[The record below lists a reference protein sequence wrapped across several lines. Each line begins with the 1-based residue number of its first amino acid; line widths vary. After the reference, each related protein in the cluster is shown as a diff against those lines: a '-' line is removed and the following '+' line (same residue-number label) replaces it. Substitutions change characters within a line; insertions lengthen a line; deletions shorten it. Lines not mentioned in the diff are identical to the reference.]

1 MEITGTIIK
10 VLPLQSGQGKNG
22 TWTKQE
28 YVIETDG
35 QYPKK
40 ICFSLWGERID
51 SANIKEGELLTI
63 SFDIESREYNGKW
76 YSQINAW
83 KVAKASDQKPVEDEL
98 PESGQLQNEPEAP
111 GDDLPF

>member
-28 YVIETDG
+28 YVMETEG

-40 ICFSLWGERID
+40 VCFSLWGERID

-76 YSQINAW
+76 YTQINAW
-83 KVAKASDQKPVEDEL
+83 SAIKASDQKPVEDEL
-98 PESGQLQNEPEAP
+98 LGSDQLPNEPEAP
-111 GDDLPF
+111 EDNSPF

>member
-28 YVIETDG
+28 YVMETEG

-40 ICFSLWGERID
+40 VCFSLWGDRID

-63 SFDIESREYNGKW
+63 SFDIESREYSEKW
-76 YSQINAW
+76 YTQVTAW
-83 KVAKASDQKPVEDEL
+83 KVTKASDQKPVEDEL
-98 PESGQLQNEPEAP
+98 PESDKLLNEPEAP
-111 GDDLPF
+111 GDSLLF